1 MNLILSEI
9 NFLNVN
15 RTIDF
20 FNSKCN
26 NELKGEIFIE
36 NNDKILSLNSK
47 KIFIKSYG
55 ELRFKEF
62 LKKSSICS
70 RFEFPNEV
78 QVLMKELM
86 NSINEE
92 NADSIKRILDKI
104 YQFPF
109 AEIYNIN
116 FVFSMAVW
124 LLKDSCVQ
132 EKNTYFITN
141 TGYINSTQIN
151 MPYTLA
157 NGDQKNVDLNDYE
170 WLKVEEYFELLYP
183 IMTKPLSEKA
193 VISYHSNESFSII
206 TENMDRSKESSFIRA
221 LISVQQARR
230 NGQLSVKI
238 DFYFQALQCIFALEG
253 IKSTVISK
261 YIIKICTNLL
271 NQKQS
276 DASSIATIISKSN
289 KLILKKNSE
298 SNQEEQNTF
307 KSILKK
313 SFKIRSKQSHGNKI
327 NESKDEII
335 NLAKSMDNLVRR
347 VLLIVLKNP
356 DLNYTTKKEAEK
368 VADYFLKLE
377 DIDSNDI

>member
-86 NSINEE
+86 SSINEE

-116 FVFSMAVW
+116 FGF
-124 LLKDSCVQ
+124 Q
-132 EKNTYFITN
+132 NF
-141 TGYINSTQIN
+141 
-151 MPYTLA
+151 
-157 NGDQKNVDLNDYE
+157 
-170 WLKVEEYFELLYP
+170 
-183 IMTKPLSEKA
+183 
-193 VISYHSNESFSII
+193 
-206 TENMDRSKESSFIRA
+206 SSF
-221 LISVQQARR
+221 
-230 NGQLSVKI
+230 
-238 DFYFQALQCIFALEG
+238 
-253 IKSTVISK
+253 
-261 YIIKICTNLL
+261 
-271 NQKQS
+271 
-276 DASSIATIISKSN
+276 
-289 KLILKKNSE
+289 
-298 SNQEEQNTF
+298 
-307 KSILKK
+307 
-313 SFKIRSKQSHGNKI
+313 
-327 NESKDEII
+327 
-335 NLAKSMDNLVRR
+335 
-347 VLLIVLKNP
+347 
-356 DLNYTTKKEAEK
+356 
-368 VADYFLKLE
+368 
-377 DIDSNDI
+377 

>member
-55 ELRFKEF
+55 DLRFKEF

-86 NSINEE
+86 SSINEE

-141 TGYINSTQIN
+141 IGYINSTQIN

-157 NGDQKNVDLNDYE
+157 DGDQKNVELNEYE

-206 TENMDRSKESSFIRA
+206 SENMDRSKESSFIRA

-261 YIIKICTNLL
+261 HIIKICTNLL

-289 KLILKKNSE
+289 KLIFKKNSK

-313 SFKIRSKQSHGNKI
+313 SFKIRSKQSHGNI
-327 NESKDEII
+327 
-335 NLAKSMDNLVRR
+335 
-347 VLLIVLKNP
+347 
-356 DLNYTTKKEAEK
+356 
-368 VADYFLKLE
+368 
-377 DIDSNDI
+377 